1 MTNRN
6 TILDELH
13 GFGSTLG
20 NINPQNIYQVP
31 DGYFERLANQILNR
45 IKALEAAN
53 AKEELEILSPMLS
66 DISKEMPLVVP
77 AGYFESLSDKMMQA
91 IREHADYQTSDEE
104 IASLSP
110 LLSKI
115 SKKSPYNVPA
125 GYFESL
131 NTSIGKKEETKV
143 ISITSRKWYRFAA
156 AAAVIGIIAIGGLL
170 FINQKPIDPNKNPQA
185 WVEKNIEKKV
195 SPRQVDEF
203 VTLANGDENLKSA
216 EENDASKQN
225 EIKELMKDVS
235 EKEIQDFL
243 NDAVAF
249 ESNDETS
256 TLMNE

>member
-6 TILDELH
+6 TILNELH
-13 GFGSTLG
+13 GLGSTLG
-20 NINPQNIYQVP
+20 NISLQNIYQIP
-31 DGYFERLANQILNR
+31 DGYFEGLANQILNR
-45 IKALEAAN
+45 IKALEASN

-66 DISKEMPLVVP
+66 DISKEMSLAVP

-110 LLSKI
+110 LLSKV
-115 SKKSPYNVPA
+115 SKKSPYSVPA

-143 ISITSRKWYRFAA
+143 ISITSRKWYRFAV

-195 SPRQVDEF
+195 SQRQLDDF
-203 VTLANGDENLKSA
+203 VTLAKGDENLKDLND
-216 EENDASKQN
+216 NDAVKS
-225 EIKELMKDVS
+225 EDIKELMKDVS
-235 EKEIQDFL
+235 EKEIQEFL
-243 NDAVAF
+243 NETVAL
-249 ESNDETS
+249 ESNDAADA
-256 TLMNE
+256 LLN